1 MAKENEKP
9 AQPAKAFEIQR
20 IYLQDVSFE
29 SPQAPV
35 IFTKEIKPSHNVEIN
50 ANNKKI
56 ADNVYEVIVIITL
69 TVKAEDEVAYLIEIK
84 HGGIFT
90 IVGYEDQEVAQIL
103 GSQCPGIIYPFAREA
118 ICDLAVKGGFP
129 QIHLAPINF
138 DSLYA
143 HHVREQA
150 QANIEKDDAIK
161 H

>member
-1 MAKENEKP
+1 MAKEHEKP
-9 AQPAKAFEIQR
+9 EQPAKAFEIQR
-20 IYLQDVSFE
+20 IYLVDASFE
-29 SPQAPV
+29 SPQAPA
-35 IFTKEIKPSHNVEIN
+35 IFTKEIKPNHNVEIN

-56 ADNVYEVIVIITL
+56 ADNIYEVVVVITL
-69 TVKAEDEVAYLIEIK
+69 AVKAEEDIAYLIEIK

-103 GSQCPGIIYPFAREA
+103 GAQCPGIIYPFAREA

-129 QIHLAPINF
+129 QVHLAPINF